1 MGLGQNGDGMG
12 MGIGHNGDGM
22 GMGMGSAFPPRESW
36 ASIFV
41 MVMF

>member
-22 GMGMGSAFPPRESW
+22 GMGSPFPPRESW